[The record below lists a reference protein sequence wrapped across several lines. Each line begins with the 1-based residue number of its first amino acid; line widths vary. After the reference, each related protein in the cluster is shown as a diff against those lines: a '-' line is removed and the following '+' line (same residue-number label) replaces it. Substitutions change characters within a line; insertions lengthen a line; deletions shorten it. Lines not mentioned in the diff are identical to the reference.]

1 MRDQNSYN
9 EVLPSTETSATRESR
24 VESVDSTLEALV
36 FNKHESLPQLPL
48 RTPLPE
54 SPSREL
60 TSHRTVP
67 VHTLVQSET
76 GVSIHGPAS
85 AFFEPLSMRSL
96 PSGLS
101 VPTDSPVSIRN
112 QQQTD
117 DEIRRELFAYS
128 ALEFQKE
135 YTYMSERKLDLDGVD
150 WETADHLFQLHWNL
164 HHLGFLITYRPA
176 IMHSLATGGPHCNKL
191 LLNAIYYTAALQS
204 SRPNMRDDPAH
215 PQYLGTKF
223 FHRFQSLLA
232 SELQRS
238 STASIAALVL
248 MGSSCVSNGRQTIGW
263 LYAGLSY
270 QMIVD
275 LGLHVDPD
283 KVQMSSL
290 VPSKP
295 PIPMTAV
302 DIEIQ
307 RRYIWGAYLNDRFQS
322 LYFGRPPSLRMI
334 EGVEASQT
342 VLDDYEEL
350 ELWKPYIDP
359 TGADPPVNFTPQP
372 ARAVSTRAALVRLAE
387 ITDQIIESFYTPKS
401 GRMSTEEA
409 HCGVQRLQHQLD
421 LWAETLPVHLRYEP
435 GDLPVPPAIR
445 FNLHTTFSLLHILLH
460 RPFLRDGHLEAL
472 GADEPTRHD
481 ICVSAALRIY
491 NLARI
496 YRDTFTLRRATY
508 LFSYAVFSAATV
520 LPMHASPSADPT
532 QRKEMVVFFWNALKE
547 LQNGANFGLRKTVR
561 IIGGM
566 FERAGIDLNALPL
579 TDKRPNY
586 HQSYDDEGLRAGSN
600 SSANI
605 DAQNLHV
612 QPASGLD
619 TLTGESFKD
628 FYNDLSFENIDWPAF
643 VDVDANHDNDE
654 LLYGLFRAGDG
665 SIDAPLGLPS

>member
-215 PQYLGTKF
+215 PQYFGTKF

-445 FNLHTTFSLLHILLH
+445 FNLQYVVTKPCNFINTM
-460 RPFLRDGHLEAL
+460 FLGW
-472 GADEPTRHD
+472 T
-481 ICVSAALRIY
+481 I
-491 NLARI
+491 
-496 YRDTFTLRRATY
+496 
-508 LFSYAVFSAATV
+508 
-520 LPMHASPSADPT
+520 
-532 QRKEMVVFFWNALKE
+532 
-547 LQNGANFGLRKTVR
+547 QN
-561 IIGGM
+561 
-566 FERAGIDLNALPL
+566 
-579 TDKRPNY
+579 
-586 HQSYDDEGLRAGSN
+586 Q
-600 SSANI
+600 
-605 DAQNLHV
+605 
-612 QPASGLD
+612 
-619 TLTGESFKD
+619 
-628 FYNDLSFENIDWPAF
+628 
-643 VDVDANHDNDE
+643 ANHDQ
-654 LLYGLFRAGDG
+654 RHP
-665 SIDAPLGLPS
+665 APLSASYTSSCTGPSSATGTSKPSAQTNPPGTTSVSRPHCASITSPESTATPSPCAEPPTSSATPFSPPQLSCPCTRLHQLTRRSARRWLYSSGTRSRSSRTAQISACVRPSVSLAACLSAQVSTSTLCR